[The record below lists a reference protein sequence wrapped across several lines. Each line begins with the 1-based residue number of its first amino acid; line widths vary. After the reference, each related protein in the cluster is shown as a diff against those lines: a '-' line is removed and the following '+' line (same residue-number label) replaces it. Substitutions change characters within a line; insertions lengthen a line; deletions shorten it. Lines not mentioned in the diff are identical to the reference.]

1 MPACVVTGSAP
12 YPAGHSPATTQTVA
26 QKLRRGKRPFDKLRA
41 SPARRAE
48 GETPSRPP
56 AGCRRYTTILN
67 LFSSPSKRVWAK
79 PCRSAGLW

>member
-1 MPACVVTGSAP
+1 VPACVVTGLC
-12 YPAGHSPATTQTVA
+12 PATTQTVA

-48 GETPSRPP
+48 GETPSGLP

-67 LFSSPSKRVWAK
+67 PVSWPLKWAWAK
-79 PCRSAGLW
+79 PCRAAGLW